1 MQLKTILNEVKE
13 IKSKLLFLEL
23 ELERQVK
30 KELGREKDKQALEK
44 RKLSPAYEKS
54 KQKLREIYTQN
65 RVKAIEILGG
75 KCIHCG
81 EADPDTFNFHHIDP
95 STKQY
100 ALSTKWKKPWD
111 EIKDEVNKCV
121 ILCASC
127 HLKEH
132 KRVKA

>member
-13 IKSKLLFLEL
+13 IKSKLVLLEL
-23 ELERQVK
+23 ELEKQVK
-30 KELGREKDKQALEK
+30 KELGRERDKQILEK

-54 KQKLREIYTQN
+54 KQKLREIYTAN
-65 RVKAIEILGG
+65 RVKAIEALGG

-81 EADPDTFNFHHIDP
+81 ESDPDTFNFHHIDP
-95 STKQY
+95 STKQF
-100 ALSTKWKKPWD
+100 ALSTRWKKPWD
-111 EIKDEVNKCV
+111 EIKDEVTKCV

-132 KRVKA
+132 RK